1 MWNKI
6 LSFVISV
13 ILVIAPIQ
21 GVQVLLQKFSSVT
34 NQNLTTYI
42 LACVIYTLA
51 SGIILYFVLNKNL
64 PKALLLG
71 GAFLFLGGAIATAAI
86 ALREPDMS
94 QTVLQNTIRDHFR
107 YLILF
112 LLTITTCY
120 AFFKIL
126 KPLWNELPNIHKWI
140 VPIFILAAIGFFYE
154 FIHQYFYSDNLK
166 KWIDIGK
173 NVADFNSN
181 YFDNFNTK
189 TFGLGRIF
197 QYLCIGWLG
206 LILVRF
212 NRLKKWSFGIL
223 AFLCTIGVLIGVR
236 LSWVDAEAIFK
247 GEVFPKGWEI
257 LNLFVLPAAPFMFLY
272 WTSIALLSK
281 KTKSE

>member
-1 MWNKI
+1 MWKKI

-13 ILVIAPIQ
+13 ILIIAPIL
-21 GVQVLLQKFSSVT
+21 GVQILLQKFSSVT
-34 NQNLTTYI
+34 SQNLTSYI
-42 LACVIYTLA
+42 LACVIYALA
-51 SGIILYFVLNKNL
+51 SSIILYFVLNKNL

-71 GAFLFLGGAIATAAI
+71 GEFLFLGGAIATAAI

-94 QTVLQNTIRDHFR
+94 PTVLQNTTRDHFR

-112 LLTITTCY
+112 LLAVINCY

-126 KPLWNELPNIHKWI
+126 KPLWNDLPNIHKWI
-140 VPIFILAAIGFFYE
+140 LPIFILATIGFFYE

-166 KWIDIGK
+166 NWIDTGK
-173 NVADFNSN
+173 NAADFNSI

-206 LILVRF
+206 LILMRF

-257 LNLFVLPAAPFMFLY
+257 LNLFVLPAAPFMLLY

>member
-1 MWNKI
+1 MWKKI
-6 LSFVISV
+6 LSFVISL

-21 GVQVLLQKFSSVT
+21 GVQILLQKFSSVT
-34 NQNLTTYI
+34 SQNLTTYI

-51 SGIILYFVLNKNL
+51 SSVILYFVLNRNL

-71 GAFLFLGGAIATAAI
+71 GVFLFLGGAIATAAI

-126 KPLWNELPNIHKWI
+126 KALWNELPNIHNWI

-154 FIHQYFYSDNLK
+154 FIHQYFYSDNLV
-166 KWIDIGK
+166 KWINTGR

-197 QYLCIGWLG
+197 QYLSIAWLG
-206 LILVRF
+206 LILVMF
-212 NRLKKWSFGIL
+212 DNIKKWSFGVL
-223 AFLCTIGVLIGVR
+223 AFLCTIGVVIGLR
-236 LSWVDAEAIFK
+236 LVWVDAETIFK
-247 GEVFPKGWEI
+247 GEVFPKGLEI
-257 LNLFVLPAAPFMFLY
+257 LNLFVLPAAPFLLLY

-281 KTKSE
+281 KTKTE

>member
-1 MWNKI
+1 MWKKI

-21 GVQVLLQKFSSVT
+21 GIQILLQKFSSVT
-34 NQNLTTYI
+34 SQNLTTYI
-42 LACVIYTLA
+42 LACVIYALA
-51 SGIILYFVLNKNL
+51 SSIILYFVLNKNL

-86 ALREPDMS
+86 ALREPEMS

-140 VPIFILAAIGFFYE
+140 APIFILAAIGFFYE
-154 FIHQYFYSDNLK
+154 FIHQYFYSDNLE
-166 KWIDIGK
+166 KWINTGQ

-197 QYLCIGWLG
+197 QYLSIAWLG
-206 LILVRF
+206 LILVMF
-212 NRLKKWSFGIL
+212 NNIKKWSFGVL
-223 AFLCTIGVLIGVR
+223 VFLCTIGVSIGVR
-236 LSWVDAEAIFK
+236 LAWVDAEAIFK
-247 GEVFPKGWEI
+247 GEVFPKGLEI
-257 LNLFVLPAAPFMFLY
+257 LNLFVLPAAPFLLLY